1 MATVCGRSCAGTT
14 KSVNQDAHC
23 ILSAETSLGEAVLV
37 AVCDGVGGLSCGELA
52 SSFAVREIARWFEE
66 SLPGYLG
73 SNVRDGVLD
82 LSNIEGAWTV
92 LLEDVNARIRRHG
105 QSVNAYMGTTATVL
119 LVIGGRFAIA
129 HVGDCRAYRFRGG
142 AHELLT
148 RDQTLIQRE
157 VESGRISAEAALTHP
172 RGSVILQALGAQ
184 EGIDPAFYFGDA
196 RDGDMFLVACDGFY
210 RRLDVDGLDVRL
222 ARLGQASEEALGAVL
237 ADAVEQ
243 VAAKGEKDNV
253 TAVLLQ
259 LELPD
264 SATTVLSSDDEVTE
278 HLPGE
283 PAFAPTDEDE
293 PTCVIAGG
301 E

>member
-1 MATVCGRSCAGTT
+1 MSTVCGRSYIGTS
-14 KSVNQDAHC
+14 KSVNQDAYC
-23 ILSAETSLGEAVLV
+23 ALVAETSFGEASLI

-66 SLPGYLG
+66 SLPSYLA

-82 LSNIEGAWTV
+82 LSNIQGAWTA
-92 LLEDVNARIRRHG
+92 LLEGINARIRRHG
-105 QSVNAYMGTTATVL
+105 QSINAYLGTTATAVL
-119 LVIGGRFAIA
+119 ILDGRFAIA
-129 HVGDCRAYRFRGG
+129 HVGDCRAYRLRGG
-142 AHELLT
+142 ACERLT

-157 VESGRISAEAALTHP
+157 VEAGRISPEAALTHP
-172 RGSVILQALGAQ
+172 QGSVILQALGAQ

-210 RRLDVDGLDVRL
+210 RRLDADGLAARL
-222 ARLGQASEEALGAVL
+222 GHLGQASEEAFDGVL
-237 ADAVEQ
+237 ADAIDQ
-243 VAAKGEKDNV
+243 VAAKGEKDNI

-259 LELPD
+259 LDLPD
-264 SATTVLSSDDEVTE
+264 TATSVLSSEDEVTE
-278 HLPGE
+278 HLSE
-283 PAFAPTDEDE
+283 VAALTAADCDD